1 MYTVEKLR
9 KIGTMLHDSLTLE
22 GINVWYGD
30 AGKDERVAIMI
41 LEDKPLAEI
50 KQYIREYYGEDD
62 YEDEAE

>member
-30 AGKDERVAIMI
+30 PGKDEKVAIMI
-41 LEDKPLAEI
+41 LEDVPLAEI
-50 KQYIREYYGEDD
+50 KAYIREYYGEED
-62 YEDEAE
+62 YEEE